1 MKEIGVWQALC
12 KHRGAA
18 GGLAARA
25 DLAHDNATD
34 QRRAAAGRSP
44 ERVLMSAY
52 KSTGRTPHTLGA
64 RSAVLRWAAAE
75 RVPETSVTA
84 GSSPALNW
92 ATHWRRRLSR

>member
-1 MKEIGVWQALC
+1 MRHC
-12 KHRGAA
+12 R

-64 RSAVLRWAAAE
+64 RSAVLGPATRGAAGPMTAMM
-75 RVPETSVTA
+75 RVT
-84 GSSPALNW
+84 
-92 ATHWRRRLSR
+92 R